1 LSSSVASPGRGR
13 IWPMQRLRP
22 WTASGRRVPYRSRL
36 PRGNHRQITFLCLGT
51 FVPGIL
57 GVTAVVESGKAVK
70 ATFWARLIPE
80 SAARRASLG
89 DRGFDPHSL
98 QSPRAEWVPFGGT
111 RRLSRRQTN
120 EQASK
125 PKPISRAELKFRI
138 QSPRAVS
145 QQTFG
150 SSQDARC
157 STRCP
162 DEAPQRFPRVL
173 HSGRNQVRL
182 ALARVQP
189 RSRCAA
195 PLSAQ
200 RDPGDARTVAPAH
213 TRARRRCGRCL

>member
-1 LSSSVASPGRGR
+1 MSSSVASPGRGR
-13 IWPMQRLRP
+13 ICPMQRLRP

-125 PKPISRAELKFRI
+125 PKPISRATEISNPVPSSGESTSRAILPSHGEKPAFR
-138 QSPRAVS
+138 AGV
-145 QQTFG
+145 
-150 SSQDARC
+150 
-157 STRCP
+157 
-162 DEAPQRFPRVL
+162 
-173 HSGRNQVRL
+173 
-182 ALARVQP
+182 
-189 RSRCAA
+189 
-195 PLSAQ
+195 
-200 RDPGDARTVAPAH
+200 
-213 TRARRRCGRCL
+213 RARQVQRGQQRRVSRGAWRRQAGISLSDQIPVPRRR